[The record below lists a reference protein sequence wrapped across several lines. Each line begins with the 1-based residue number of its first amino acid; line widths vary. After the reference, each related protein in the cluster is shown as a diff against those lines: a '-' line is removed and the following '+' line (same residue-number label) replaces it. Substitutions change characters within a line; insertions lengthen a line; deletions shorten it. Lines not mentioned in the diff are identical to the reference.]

1 MKFFIDTANLDE
13 IREAHS
19 WGVLDGVTTNPS
31 LIAKEEGNFIKR
43 IHEICEIVQ
52 GPVSAE
58 TVSQDAEGMIREGRL
73 LAQIREHI
81 VVQIPHTLEGMKAT
95 RVLSD
100 EGIDINVTLC
110 FQPAQALFAAKA
122 GAAYIS
128 PFMGR
133 LDDVST
139 DGVTLIEQIVQIYS
153 NYPQLQTQVL
163 AASIRHPVH
172 MTAVALAGADVATV
186 PFKVLKQ
193 LVKHPLT
200 DLGNAQFLKDWES
213 VPDNDIASQ
222 VERWLPWPRPPTWA
236 AARSGMIMSSSSRT
250 SLPDPSRPCQTSGC
264 APSVLPVQARAT
276 TAPWP

>member
-73 LAQIREHI
+73 LAQISEHI
-81 VVQIPHTLEGMKAT
+81 VVKIPLTLEGMKAT

-139 DGVTLIEQIVQIYS
+139 DGGTLIEQIVQIYS

-200 DLGNAQFLKDWES
+200 DLGNAQFL
-213 VPDNDIASQ
+213 Q
-222 VERWLPWPRPPTWA
+222 R
-236 AARSGMIMSSSSRT
+236 
-250 SLPDPSRPCQTSGC
+250 
-264 APSVLPVQARAT
+264 
-276 TAPWP
+276 